1 MNIRQFLK
9 MLQNCKEKVD
19 KVSTSEIAELVLE
32 ESGYVEMWQN
42 DKSVESE
49 GRLENLKELVSAVEE
64 FESLNN
70 FLEHIQFVMDNSIN
84 KTEDSVNL
92 LTLHAAKGLEF
103 DNVFLPGW
111 EEEIFPNKKSIDEK
125 FNKGLEEERR
135 LAYVGLT
142 RAKKRAWILHANSR
156 YIHGNWLYSSPSRF
170 IYELPEK
177 NISATNLFFN
187 YNSNNNSIQ
196 MDNTLSFDNLNNIE
210 EVLLVG
216 DTVFHQKFGYGTI
229 KNIEGNNAE
238 VSFSKTNLKKVKTE
252 FLIKHV

>member
-1 MNIRQFLK
+1 M
-9 MLQNCKEKVD
+9 
-19 KVSTSEIAELVLE
+19 
-32 ESGYVEMWQN
+32 
-42 DKSVESE
+42 
-49 GRLENLKELVSAVEE
+49 
-64 FESLNN
+64 
-70 FLEHIQFVMDNSIN
+70 
-84 KTEDSVNL
+84 
-92 LTLHAAKGLEF
+92 
-103 DNVFLPGW
+103 PGW

-142 RAKKRAWILHANSR
+142 RAKKRVWILHANSR

-170 IYELPEK
+170 INELPEK
-177 NISATNLFFN
+177 NISAILIFFFN

-196 MDNTLSFDNLNNIE
+196 VEKNTLSFDNLNNIE

-216 DTVFHQKFGYGTI
+216 DTVFHQKFGYGVI